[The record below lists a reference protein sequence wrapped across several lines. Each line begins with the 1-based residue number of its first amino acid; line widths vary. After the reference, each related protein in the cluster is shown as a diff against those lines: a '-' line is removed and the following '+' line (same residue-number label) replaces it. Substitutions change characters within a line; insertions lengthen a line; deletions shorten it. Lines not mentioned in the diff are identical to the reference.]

1 MKTTVITLV
10 LALFTT
16 MGMQAQ
22 KAMDAFEIQVDG
34 LGCPFCAYGLEK
46 KFKEFK
52 GIKKVA
58 IDIETGDFSF
68 EYPTEKA
75 LTLVDITKQVEKA
88 GYTPITSKI
97 TRADGTVE
105 TSKANNTELST
116 TSEIVTQQVVV
127 AGKCGMCEARIEK
140 AANGILGV
148 TEASWKQEQ
157 GTMKVTFDKS
167 QTTLDAIQNKESY
180 YPSPAVFVYTLPN
193 ICIGEISIKYK
204 LYSENSFFIFDSLNA
219 EYLMISFCNCL

>member
-1 MKTTVITLV
+1 MKTTMITLV
-10 LALFTT
+10 LALFTS

-22 KAMDAFEIQVDG
+22 KAMDTYEIQVDG

-68 EYPTEKA
+68 QYPAEKA
-75 LTLVDITKQVEKA
+75 LTMEDITKQVEKA

-97 TRADGTVE
+97 TRADGAIE
-105 TSKANNTELST
+105 TSKANNTELSA
-116 TSEIVTQQVVV
+116 TSEIITQKIMV

-140 AANGILGV
+140 ASNSILGV
-148 TEASWKQEQ
+148 TEASWNQEQ
-157 GTMKVTFDKS
+157 GMMEVTFDKS
-167 QTTLDAIQNKESY
+167 QTTLDAIQKEIALAGHDTKAHKATKEAY
-180 YPSPAVFVYTLPN
+180 KDLPA
-193 ICIGEISIKYK
+193 CCKYER
-204 LYSENSFFIFDSLNA
+204 LVQ
-219 EYLMISFCNCL
+219 